1 MCAHHHHHHPSVCT
15 PSPPLIV
22 HHHQAERRLQEEVER
37 VRAYLDEST
46 EPKITKVAEQELIKE
61 QVSDEGG

>member
-1 MCAHHHHHHPSVCT
+1 MCT